1 MGMVIGHELTH
12 GFDNTGQQY
21 NAQGILAPWWTQ
33 GSQDNFT
40 NKTTCF
46 QNQYSQYQVF
56 GMNINGKNTLGENIA
71 DNGGVKISF
80 QAYKQQG
87 IEQLL
92 PALPY
97 TPDQLFFISFGQ
109 VWCSLLTPAGIET
122 SIQSDPHSPGPY
134 RVIGALQN
142 SEEFA
147 TAFNC
152 PSQSYMN
159 PTNKCVLW

>member
-56 GMNINGKNTLGENIA
+56 GMNINGKNTLER
-71 DNGGVKISF
+71 
-80 QAYKQQG
+80 
-87 IEQLL
+87 
-92 PALPY
+92 
-97 TPDQLFFISFGQ
+97 T
-109 VWCSLLTPAGIET
+109 SLTME
-122 SIQSDPHSPGPY
+122 
-134 RVIGALQN
+134 V
-142 SEEFA
+142 
-147 TAFNC
+147 
-152 PSQSYMN
+152 
-159 PTNKCVLW
+159 